1 MPASANTKAV
11 NSLYGALYGITPG
24 NVTFVAESNAAALD
38 LRAYANSKVATVA
51 AGGPSNAALATTVL
65 TNMGI
70 NTPELNTALVGIFAV
85 NANDRG
91 VVIAQLSMLLENIA
105 NNAPGT
111 TVEQKTQFGGA
122 AAAWNAGLASAYT
135 YSSNTLNTISTPWS
149 VGDTVFNM
157 ADSTVGGV
165 KSMVLTGNQ
174 DVRIDMT
181 DMLHQIR
188 GLDLNGDGVI
198 ANDGKENASNVKAAS
213 GYVAVDAYTRLTDG
227 VLNENNLSNVFKG
240 DIKYDGTGFKGDGVS
255 TNGNIVLGGLG
266 ADTILGGIG
275 NDFLAGGGV
284 ASGNAGT
291 DTLSGGRN
299 ADFFFTE
306 LSLLDKT
313 DGNNLTLD
321 GGVTADDNSAG
332 STNSAQDADWLLLQ
346 ASDDDE
352 PVQIVLEDHLVDGN
366 GNGNM
371 DDEGVLTTR
380 AGQKASMKDIE
391 NVDASGNTYG
401 FLKGLSATLGGAPVN
416 ANNDG
421 IGSSAQLH
429 ITTEAGSDAS
439 NIIIGGYDNDYID
452 AGAGNDILMGGNLN
466 KLIDPNL
473 VGIVGNNDGRDE
485 LIGGGGSDNIAFEAD
500 GGIIEGGATQNVN
513 DDPDVDTLWLT
524 ANSLGAVKAAGVA
537 VAPVAAT
544 TLTTDNTLRFD
555 LAVGK
560 VGGLDNAS
568 GYGGADKNAATGNF
582 TADQTNYNAASTGLR
597 VQVQDMENVIAT
609 GLGAIDFKAA
619 GANTATDLTF
629 SNQQNFLGY
638 AGNLTLR
645 GTDTANTLYASNG
658 TDVLE
663 GRAGNDKLSGG
674 NGDDDFVFFLQA
686 TSGDGVDV
694 IHRQADA
701 NGDNLWDGYSDSTG
715 VGSYVQDFGQKSAA
729 ITANSKLTLTLTDT
743 AHPADL
749 TGFPVNGV
757 AFKLDGVS
765 YTVGLTSGVQGT
777 YAAFTA
783 GLNAA
788 LDANPA
794 LAALDAVLNAN
805 NTITI
810 TDPAGKAFVS
820 VGYTFVGNVVPPA
833 GTLTWNQAIGDPT
846 STQTLD
852 RLIYR
857 SYEDRL
863 DNELIND
870 NAITGSKIS
879 LGVDAYAQDLV
890 VNFAADGTRIA
901 EDQAYTVKFTNLT
914 TQDKVTIAV
923 NGVTY
928 TLQVGVDLDGNS
940 IAGEDGAVTTNQATI
955 QTNFLAR
962 LNGFINSFMDNDT
975 AAGQVTSSLEV
986 AATTLRLIQTT
997 YNGEQTVFMT
1007 TPVVT
1012 IQQLSA
1018 GELAKAAVTN
1028 LSQHEVLL
1036 YNFDGRNLDG
1046 AGTNLDS
1053 TNVLFVG
1060 DTMVNQSTLQTAN
1073 NLTGGTITGKD
1084 AMVVDGG
1091 ANDLAGIANNT
1102 ATNSA
1107 LATNF
1112 SVHGD
1117 DFIMGA
1123 SKADTI
1129 NAGTGDDRVQGSQGV
1144 DALDGGKNY
1153 YAVQVLGEAEA
1164 RVITWNVWEAANKT
1178 SAQSLASALLS
1189 SPGLTLDMLTSS
1201 TVTLIN
1207 QSQDGLGTQSGLFD
1221 DTLIYAQG
1229 DFVTGS
1235 TRFTVAL
1242 NNFTVD
1248 AGVVNLRNGGAGT
1261 VTVDL
1266 TGNGATADDSTSTF
1280 TNFENIRT
1288 VSGTGNAV
1296 AGVGG
1301 GQGNDTLDVSLLS
1314 TATGGISYDLTTAG
1328 TQGQVMYSANAHASL
1343 TKPAAADFE
1352 SLVIKVDGVESVIG
1366 GTGDDLVSIDQSEA
1380 AKDNSFTG
1388 GLGDDRIIY
1397 SSAYVGDVGGVAEP
1411 TVTIKVN
1418 TSADVDQVVMTGG
1431 RVGSVVATDTLS
1443 SVEFISLTGNA
1454 ATGSRENDVL
1464 DVRAMTTGAV
1474 VNYIDGTVKDL
1485 AGVTQVTIDGI
1496 AQIENVIADGD
1507 DTVIV
1512 ASAAIMGTNT
1522 RADAVVAQKDLSLA
1536 TFLDYDELTVAGARA
1551 SFSSLAAGAG
1561 TGAGQIENYIN
1572 EREFTFNLG
1581 TVGTDTVDYS
1591 QSTDAIS
1598 ARVELDVNQA
1608 NQYVLAD
1615 SSGAA
1620 FDATIALG
1628 DRLDVLTSVEKI
1640 VAAQGESV
1648 LDLTTSTKGL
1658 EVKYNLA
1665 AVADKVANTAAFNAF
1680 DVNSVRISDITSAS
1694 PLTRSYLEYRDAS
1707 DAAQAP
1713 AVGAIDRVAATWSRV
1728 EGSDFAER
1736 IILNSAHSLD
1746 NNTFNLRGGANEVK
1760 YNELTR
1766 SITTTLSLVDFDAAA
1781 PFGTVATG
1789 YAGLYASTNA
1799 ASVNQQNG
1807 TVMAITQFQ
1816 DGNSA
1821 NLTGGGT
1828 HVVTSYTANNGIVA
1842 GSSLRIAASQDAEDT
1857 LAVAGLSSKVFLLS
1871 EAGTTDNQIT
1881 VKLGSGAA
1889 ANSVILTGYEF
1900 LQDAASNDVYDMGAL
1915 ATTKAALTFT
1925 DSTADHDAIK
1935 VGNDGVTFNG
1945 AAANTIDLN
1954 LISGTVGGFNM
1965 DFDVLDITKVTSS
1978 NLILVGGDN
1987 LTLPANADTDTT
1999 DEVVLGALSKVASM
2013 SNFESVVL
2021 TDASVAAG
2029 SAFTFNAATNTL
2041 TQGSTTITTSGTS
2054 LSFGGLMLESIGGL
2068 GNSYVADV
2076 ATAVNVTVAGGTG
2089 ATVRGGSAA
2098 DTITGGAGAD
2108 KLYGN
2113 GGNDILDGGTA
2124 SEVRTVQFS
2133 GVAAANGVT
2142 TLTFGTAGS
2151 VVTVNSVAVVADVDA
2166 SDGTL
2171 DILTGSGSIAYA
2183 TAFQTL
2189 INARLANINA
2199 VVDAFDTGVA
2209 GATDD
2214 AKIVSVSRAA
2224 DLLTFTFTQGINVQ
2238 AADAIANAPGAVG
2251 GTFAISTDTTILD
2264 GGDGGIDTF
2273 VFEKT
2278 AALNGNDTINGFVN
2292 GAVGDKLDFTAFLGG
2307 AAVPTGGTNFATIG
2321 ANTLGAANVWV
2332 GFNKATLSAADVQLV
2347 AAAGKVA
2354 LEDNGKAVILVTADA
2369 DGASDATVSPYS
2381 VYFVEDTDTTG
2392 AQNYVVTLV
2401 GSLNNATEIANSW
2414 FAANFV

>member
-11 NSLYGALYGITPG
+11 NTLYAAIYGITPG
-24 NVTFVAESNAAALD
+24 NVTFVTESNAAALD

-51 AGGPSNAALATTVL
+51 AGGPSNAALAATVL

-91 VVIAQLSMLLENIA
+91 VVIAQLGMLLESIG
-105 NNAPGT
+105 NNAAGT
-111 TVEQKTQFGGA
+111 TAEQKALFGA
-122 AAAWNAGLASAYT
+122 AANAWNAGLANAYT
-135 YSSNTLNTISTPWS
+135 YSSNVVNTISTPWS
-149 VGDTVFNM
+149 VGDTVFNLT
-157 ADSTVGGV
+157 DSSVANPDLLAV
-165 KSMVLTGNQ
+165 KTMHITGNQ
-174 DVRIDMT
+174 DVRIDFT
-181 DMLHQIR
+181 NMLNQIT
-188 GLDLNGDGVI
+188 GLDLNGDGII
-198 ANDGKENASNVKAAS
+198 ALNGKENAANVKPAAN
-213 GYVAVDAYTRLTDG
+213 YVAVDAYARLTDG
-227 VLNENNLSNVFKG
+227 VMDQTNIKNVFLG
-240 DIKYDGTGFKGDGVS
+240 DIAYDGTGFAGDGVK

-275 NDFLAGGGV
+275 NDFLAGGGMAQSRSAAELTAWLAAGNTQSTFV
-284 ASGNAGT
+284 ARAHDN
-291 DTLSGGRN
+291 LQGGRN
-299 ADFFFTE
+299 ADFMFVE
-306 LSLLDKT
+306 LSLLSAT
-313 DGNNLTLD
+313 DGNQIIID
-321 GGVTADDNSAG
+321 GGNTSDNTVAG
-332 STNSAQDADWLLLQ
+332 ANGSQDSDWVLLQ

-352 PVQIVLEDHLVDGN
+352 TITVDLTFDRLPVNGTNQSIV
-366 GNGNM
+366 
-371 DDEGVLTTR
+371 TR
-380 AGQKASMKDIE
+380 AGQVAHIANIE
-391 NVDASGNTYG
+391 NVDASGNLYG
-401 FLKGLSATLGGAPVN
+401 FLKGMNTTLGGAPSGAAN
-416 ANNDG
+416 PNNDG
-421 IGSSAQLH
+421 IGSTGQLVIIGSARDNKL
-429 ITTEAGSDAS
+429 
-439 NIIIGGYDNDYID
+439 IGGYDNDSITG
-452 AGAGNDILMGGNLN
+452 GAGNDILMGGNLN
-466 KLIDPNL
+466 KLINPNS
-473 VGIVGNNDGRDE
+473 VGITTDGMDNLQGDAGNDQ
-485 LIGGGGSDNIAFEAD
+485 IAFEAD
-500 GGIIEGGATQNVN
+500 KGTINGGADT
-513 DDPDVDTLWLT
+513 DTLWVT
-524 ANSLGAVKAAGVA
+524 AKSLGTGT
-537 VAPVAAT
+537 AAT
-544 TLTTDNTLRFD
+544 VLAADATLRFD
-555 LAVGK
+555 LANNGDVA
-560 VGGLDNAS
+560 LSA
-568 GYGGADKNAATGNF
+568 GYGGADRNSQ
-582 TADQTNYNAASTGLR
+582 DQTKYASTAGLQTGA
-597 VQVQDMENVIAT
+597 VTVTNMENVIAT
-609 GLGAIDFKAA
+609 GLGAIDFAAA
-619 GANTATDLTF
+619 GTNTPELAFD
-629 SNQQNFLGY
+629 NIQNFKAY
-638 AGNLTLR
+638 AGNMDLR
-645 GTDTANTLYASNG
+645 GSAGVNTLYAGSGN
-658 TDVLE
+658 DVIE
-663 GRAGNDKLSGG
+663 GRQGGTLTTNAAGAVTADGRDKLSGG
-674 NGDDDFVFFLQA
+674 DGSDDFVFNLGGA
-686 TSGDGVDV
+686 STGDGVDV
-694 IHRQADA
+694 IHRQADL
-701 NGDNLWDGYSDSTG
+701 NGDNLWDGYNSITG
-715 VGSYVQDFGQKSAA
+715 LGGDYMQDFGQVSNAV
-729 ITANSKLTLTLTDT
+729 TSNSKLTLTLTDST
-743 AHPADL
+743 NPADL

-765 YTVGLTSGVQGT
+765 YTVPLTSGVQST

-788 LDANPA
+788 LDANA
-794 LAALDAVLNAN
+794 TLAPLNAVLNAN

-810 TDPAGKAFVS
+810 TDPAGKTFVS

-833 GTLTWNQAIGDPT
+833 GTLTWNQAVGGPDV
-846 STQTLD
+846 SQTMD
-852 RLIYR
+852 RLIYQ
-857 SYEDRL
+857 SYFDRI
-863 DNELIND
+863 DGEKTHDDAVIG
-870 NAITGSKIS
+870 TSIS
-879 LGVDAYAQDLV
+879 LGVDSYAQDLV
-890 VNFAADGTRIA
+890 INFAADGTRIA
-901 EDQAYTVKFTNLT
+901 EDQSYAVTFTNLT
-914 TQDKVTIAV
+914 TRDKVTVTV

-928 TLQVGVDLDGNS
+928 TLTVGVDLDGNA
-940 IAGEDGAVTTNQATI
+940 IAAEDGVGADTQVSIQDAFTT
-955 QTNFLAR
+955 R
-962 LNGFINSFMDNDT
+962 LSGFINSFMDNDT
-975 AAGQVTSSLEV
+975 AVGQVVTATSGSGIYSTNVLTFTQV
-986 AATTLRLIQTT
+986 A

-1007 TPVVT
+1007 TPTVQLVNASNGEAPSVTVV
-1012 IQQLSA
+1012 
-1018 GELAKAAVTN
+1018 N
-1028 LSQHEVLL
+1028 NSQHEVQLL
-1036 YNFDGRNLDG
+1036 NFDGRDNKL
-1046 AGTNLDS
+1046 NS
-1053 TNVLFVG
+1053 TNVLFLG
-1060 DTMVNQSTLQTAN
+1060 DTNISRSTLETAKSAGQVLAGTDAVLVDGGVDDLAGVAVNTAN
-1073 NLTGGTITGKD
+1073 NNPLLL
-1084 AMVVDGG
+1084 
-1091 ANDLAGIANNT
+1091 N
-1102 ATNSA
+1102 
-1107 LATNF
+1107 NF

-1117 DFIMGA
+1117 DFLLGGNGN
-1123 SKADTI
+1123 DTI
-1129 NAGTGDDRVQGSQGV
+1129 TAGTGDDRVQGSKGT

-1189 SPGLTLDMLTSS
+1189 SPGLTAAMLTSS
-1201 TVTLIN
+1201 TVTLIG
-1207 QSQDGLGTQSGLFD
+1207 QTQDGSTLASGQFD

-1235 TRFTVAL
+1235 TRFTIAL

-1248 AGVVNLRNGGAGT
+1248 TGVVNLRNGGAGT
-1261 VTVDL
+1261 VMVDL
-1266 TGNGATADDSTSTF
+1266 TGDGVTADDSTSTF
-1280 TNFENIRT
+1280 ANFENIRT
-1288 VSGTGNAV
+1288 VSGIGNAV

-1314 TATGGISYDLTTAG
+1314 TATGGVSYDLTTAG
-1328 TQGQVMYSANAHASL
+1328 TQGQVKYSADAHASL

-1366 GTGDDLVSIDQSEA
+1366 GAGDDLVSIDQSEA

-1397 SSAYVGDVGGVAEP
+1397 SSAYAGDVGGVAEP

-1431 RVGSVVATDTLS
+1431 RVGSVVATDTLN
-1443 SVEFISLTGNA
+1443 SVEFISLTGNT

-1474 VNYIDGTVKDL
+1474 VSYIDGTVKDL

-1536 TFLDYDELTVAGARA
+1536 TFLDYDELTGAGARA

-1598 ARVELDVNQA
+1598 ARVELDVTQA

-1615 SSGAA
+1615 SSGGA
-1620 FDATIALG
+1620 FDGTIALG
-1628 DRLDVLTSVEKI
+1628 DRVDVLTSVEKI

-1665 AVADKVANTAAFNAF
+1665 ALADKVANTTAFNAF

-1707 DAAQAP
+1707 DAAQLP

-1799 ASVNQQNG
+1799 ASVNQQKG

-1935 VGNDGVTFNG
+1935 VGNDAVTFNG

-1954 LISGTVGGFNM
+1954 LISATVGGFNM

-1978 NLILVGGDN
+1978 NLILVGGTN
-1987 LTLPANADTDTT
+1987 AAPVNADADGS
-1999 DEVVLGALSKVASM
+1999 DEVVLGALAKVASM
-2013 SNFESVVL
+2013 SSFESVVL

-2041 TQGSTTITTSGTS
+2041 TQGSTTITTSGAS
-2054 LSFGGLMLESIGGL
+2054 LSFGGLMLEGVGGL

-2076 ATAVNVTVAGGTG
+2076 ATAVTVTVAGGTG
-2089 ATVRGGSAA
+2089 VTVRGGSAG
-2098 DTITGGAGAD
+2098 DTITGAGGAD
-2108 KLYGN
+2108 TLYGN

-2124 SEVRTVQFS
+2124 QEVRELNITGVLDAAGGGSATITFNGAGGQTVTEGAEVVAGAGNDAVGAALAAKITANLVAINAAAAWTGGGQLVSATYNSGTDLMTFKFTNGFDISNLEAITS
-2133 GVAAANGVT
+2133 GVAGDAGTLAVSAT
-2142 TLTFGTAGS
+2142 T
-2151 VVTVNSVAVVADVDA
+2151 VVTEGGN
-2166 SDGTL
+2166 G
-2171 DILTGSGSIAYA
+2171 GS
-2183 TAFQTL
+2183 
-2189 INARLANINA
+2189 
-2199 VVDAFDTGVA
+2199 
-2209 GATDD
+2209 
-2214 AKIVSVSRAA
+2214 
-2224 DLLTFTFTQGINVQ
+2224 
-2238 AADAIANAPGAVG
+2238 
-2251 GTFAISTDTTILD
+2251 
-2264 GGDGGIDTF
+2264 DTF
-2273 VFEKT
+2273 MFEKT
-2278 AALNGNDTINGFVN
+2278 AALNGSDIINGFLS
-2292 GAVGDKLDFTAFLGG
+2292 GALVGGGDVLNVSGFLGG
-2307 AAVPTGGTNFATIG
+2307 APVFAQ
-2321 ANTLGAANVWV
+2321 AAYSAWV
-2332 GFNKATLSAADVQLV
+2332 GNANGSALVLYNKASLSAADITL
-2347 AAAGKVA
+2347 AKLG
-2354 LEDNGKAVILVTADA
+2354 DNGKAVILVTADA
-2369 DGASDATVSPYS
+2369 DGLVGGADVTNDGYKM
-2381 VYFVEDTDTTG
+2381 YFVEDTDATA

-2401 GSLNNATEIANSW
+2401 GTINSTTELANAS
-2414 FAANFV
+2414 FLAANFA

>member
-11 NSLYGALYGITPG
+11 NTLYAAIYGITPG
-24 NVTFVAESNAAALD
+24 NVTFVTESNAAALD
-38 LRAYANSKVATVA
+38 LRAYANTKVATVA

-91 VVIAQLSMLLENIA
+91 VVIAQLGMLLESIG

-111 TVEQKTQFGGA
+111 TVEQTTLFGA
-122 AAAWNAGLASAYT
+122 AANAWNAGLATAYT
-135 YSSNTLNTISTPWS
+135 YSSNAANTIATPWS
-149 VGDTVFNM
+149 VGNTIFNM
-157 ADSTVGGV
+157 ADSTVAGV

-181 DMLHQIR
+181 NMLNQIT

-198 ANDGKENASNVKAAS
+198 SNNGMENSATVKAAS
-213 GYVAVDAYTRLTDG
+213 GYIAVDAYTRLVNGVVNETD
-227 VLNENNLSNVFKG
+227 LSKVFLG
-240 DIKYDGTGFKGDGVS
+240 DIKYDGTGFKGDGVN
-255 TNGNIVLGGLG
+255 TNGNVVLGGLG

-284 ASGNAGT
+284 ALSRPAGGV

-306 LSLLDKT
+306 LSLLSNT
-313 DGNNLTLD
+313 DGNKLVLD
-321 GGVTADDNSAG
+321 GGITADDNSAG
-332 STNSAQDADWLLLQ
+332 NTNSAQDTDWLLLQ

-352 PVQIVLEDHLVDGN
+352 PVSVVLEDHMVDGDGN
-366 GNGNM
+366 GNFN
-371 DDEGVLTTR
+371 DEGVLTTR
-380 AGQKASMKDIE
+380 AGQQATMRDVE

-401 FLKGLSATLGGAPVN
+401 FIKGLSTTIGGAPVN

-421 IGSSAQLH
+421 IGSSAQLR
-429 ITTEAGSDAS
+429 ITTEATSTAA
-439 NIIIGGYDNDYID
+439 NIIIGGYDNDSID
-452 AGAGNDILMGGNLN
+452 AGGGNDIVMGGNLN

-485 LIGGGGSDNIAFEAD
+485 LIGGGGVDNIAFEAD
-500 GGIIEGGATQNVN
+500 GGVIEGGATVDVN
-513 DDPDVDTLWLT
+513 DADIDTLWLT
-524 ANSLGAVKAAGVA
+524 ANSLGATKAAGAA
-537 VAPVAAT
+537 VVPVAAT
-544 TLTTDNTLRFD
+544 ALTTDNTLRFD
-555 LAVGK
+555 LADGK
-560 VGGLDNAS
+560 VGGLDNAA
-568 GYGGADKNAATGNF
+568 GYGGANAGGTATGY
-582 TADQTNYNAASTGLR
+582 TADQTNYTAASAGLR

-619 GANTATDLTF
+619 GANTANDLTF

-645 GTDTANTLYASNG
+645 GEAGANTLYASNG

-686 TSGDGVDV
+686 ATGDGVDV
-694 IHRQADA
+694 IHRQADL

-715 VGSYVQDFGQKSAA
+715 AGTFVQDFGQKSAA

-749 TGFPVNGV
+749 SGFPVNGV

-833 GTLTWNQAIGDPT
+833 GTLTWNQAIGDPS

-870 NAITGSKIS
+870 DAITGSLIS

-890 VNFAADGTRIA
+890 VNFAADGTRLA
-901 EDQAYTVKFTNLT
+901 EDQSYTVVFKNLT
-914 TQDKVTIAV
+914 TQDKVTVAV

-940 IAGEDGAVTTNQATI
+940 IAGEDDAVTTNQVTI
-955 QTNFLAR
+955 QSNFVTR
-962 LNGFINSFMDNDT
+962 LDGFINSFMDNDT
-975 AAGQVTSSLEV
+975 AAGQVGS
-986 AATTLRLIQTT
+986 TTNNVDTLTLTQVV
-997 YNGEQTVFMT
+997 YNAEQTVFMT

-1018 GELAKAAVTN
+1018 GEAATAVVANT
-1028 LSQHEVLL
+1028 SQHEVLL

-1073 NLTGGTITGKD
+1073 NLTGGTITGKN
-1084 AMVVDGG
+1084 AVVVDGG

-1112 SVHGD
+1112 SIHGD
-1117 DFIMGA
+1117 DFIMGGA
-1123 SKADTI
+1123 GVDTI
-1129 NAGTGDDRVQGSQGV
+1129 NTGTGDDRVQGSRGA

-1153 YAVQVLGEAEA
+1153 YAVKVLGEAEA

-1201 TVTLIN
+1201 TVTLID
-1207 QSQDGLGTQSGLFD
+1207 QSQSGIATASGLFD

-1328 TQGQVMYSANAHASL
+1328 TQGQVKYSANAHASL

-1380 AKDNSFTG
+1380 GKDNSFTG
-1388 GLGDDRIIY
+1388 SLGDDRIIY

-1418 TSADVDQVVMTGG
+1418 TSADVDQVLMTAG
-1431 RVGSVVATDTLS
+1431 RVGSVVATDTLN
-1443 SVEFISLTGNA
+1443 SVEFISLTTGT
-1454 ATGSRENDVL
+1454 ATGSREDDVL

-1474 VNYIDGTVKDL
+1474 VSYIDGTVKDL

-1512 ASAAIMGTNT
+1512 ASAAIMGANT

-1536 TFLDYDELTVAGARA
+1536 TFLDYDEIVNATGVRA
-1551 SFSSLAAGAG
+1551 TFSSLAAGAG
-1561 TGAGQIENYIN
+1561 VGAGQIENYIN

-1598 ARVELDVNQA
+1598 ARVELDVTQA

-1615 SSGAA
+1615 SSGGA

-1665 AVADKVANTAAFNAF
+1665 AVADKVANSAVFNAY

-1707 DAAQAP
+1707 DVAQAAP
-1713 AVGAIDRVAATWSRV
+1713 AVNKATATWSRV

-1736 IILNSAHSLD
+1736 IILNSAHSTD

-1766 SITTTLSLVDFDAAA
+1766 SITTTLSLVDYDAAA

-1816 DGNSA
+1816 DGNSVA
-1821 NLTGGGT
+1821 LATGGT
-1828 HVVTSYTANNGIVA
+1828 HVATSYTANNGISTGA
-1842 GSSLRIAASQDAEDT
+1842 SLRIAASQDAEDT

-1871 EAGTTDNQIT
+1871 ETGTTDNQIT

-1915 ATTKAALTFT
+1915 AATKAALTFT

-1935 VGNDGVTFNG
+1935 VANDAVTFNG

-1954 LISGTVGGFNM
+1954 TISATVGGFNM

-1978 NLILVGGDN
+1978 NLILTGGTDAA
-1987 LTLPANADTDTT
+1987 PANADVDGS
-1999 DEVVLGALSKVASM
+1999 DEVVLGALAKVASM
-2013 SNFESVVL
+2013 TSFESVVL

-2029 SAFTFNAATNTL
+2029 SAFTFNAATNSL
-2041 TQGSTTITTSGTS
+2041 TQGATTITTSGTS
-2054 LSFGGLMLESIGGL
+2054 LSFGGLMLESVGGL

-2076 ATAVNVTVAGGTG
+2076 ATAVTVTVAGGTG

-2098 DTITGGAGAD
+2098 DTITGAGGND
-2108 KLYGN
+2108 TLYGN
-2113 GGNDILDGGTA
+2113 GGADILDGGTA
-2124 SEVRTVQFS
+2124 AEVRTVQFS
-2133 GVAAANGVT
+2133 GIMSGTAEAVIT
-2142 TLTFGTAGS
+2142 MTFGTGGS
-2151 VVTVNSVAVVADVDA
+2151 VLTLNEVAAVVDVDA
-2166 SDGTL
+2166 TDGTL
-2171 DILTGSGSIAYA
+2171 DILAGAGSIAVA
-2183 TAFQTL
+2183 TAFQSL
-2189 INARLANINA
+2189 VNARLANINA

-2209 GATDD
+2209 GAADD

-2224 DLLTFTFTQGINVQ
+2224 DLLTFTFTSGIDAQ
-2238 AADAIANAPGAVG
+2238 AADSIATAFGVADLAV
-2251 GTFAISTDTTILD
+2251 TTLAFSTDTTITN
-2264 GGDGGIDTF
+2264 GGNGGSDTF

-2278 AALNGNDTINGFVN
+2278 AALNGADTVNGFVS
-2292 GAVGDKLDFTAFLGG
+2292 GALVGGGDVLKVSAFMGG
-2307 AAVPTGGTNFATIG
+2307 VPTLFTGNYAAWAGD
-2321 ANTLGAANVWV
+2321 ANGWV
-2332 GFNKATLSAADVQLV
+2332 GVLFNKASLSATDITLAKLGND
-2347 AAAGKVA
+2347 
-2354 LEDNGKAVILVTADA
+2354 GKAVILVTADA
-2369 DGASDATVSPYS
+2369 DGAVDATNNGYS
-2381 VYFVEDTDTTG
+2381 MYYVEDTLVG
-2392 AQNYVVTLV
+2392 AGQNYVVTLV
-2401 GSLNNATEIANSW
+2401 GTINSTTELANASFI
-2414 FAANFV
+2414 AANFA